1 MENIQWPGFMGKKSA
16 ETVCFLNRTAVKCVF
31 MHCEATAANVETRK
45 CKSEF
50 N

>member
-1 MENIQWPGFMGKKSA
+1 MQKKSA
-16 ETVCFLNRTAVKCVF
+16 ETVCFLNRTDVKCVF
-31 MHCEATAANVETRK
+31 MHCEATSADAETRK

>member
-1 MENIQWPGFMGKKSA
+1 MRKKK
-16 ETVCFLNRTAVKCVF
+16 TVRFLNRTDVKCVF
-31 MHCEATAANVETRK
+31 MHCEATSADVETRK